1 MRNLTHR
8 FTKSGHFPQLRSTF
22 FHFSKKGRGDLL
34 PPSCAPVRKAIQL
47 NELSEYFISIINE
60 SLNGV
65 LNVLACPTCP
75 TCPRALRA
83 LLALRA
89 LRALPTCS
97 TCPRAQVYFTD
108 QKIKNVGFNDGF
120 IGSLMFSRVL
130 NFNLNFN

>member
-60 SLNGV
+60 STKWRAQRAHVPYVPYVPTCLTC
-65 LNVLACPTCP
+65 LTCP
-75 TCPRALRA
+75 TCSTCSSCPRFPRALRA
-83 LLALRA
+83 HVPKYILQTRKLKMLVLMMVLLVR
-89 LRALPTCS
+89 
-97 TCPRAQVYFTD
+97 
-108 QKIKNVGFNDGF
+108 
-120 IGSLMFSRVL
+120 
-130 NFNLNFN
+130 